1 MAMFGSFH
9 KVLQRMP
16 VYIRFREATIIE
28 RAAAS
33 VGYQYP
39 ADRNTPSVQL
49 YWTPVYNV

>member
-1 MAMFGSFH
+1 MATFGSFH
-9 KVLQRMP
+9 RVLYRMP
-16 VYIRFREATIIE
+16 VNIGFPEAIIIE
-28 RAAAS
+28 GATAS